1 MSSRVNCNTY
11 IINGVVEIRS
21 YQAYLNY
28 YFEVLKP
35 AGLTTICSRVED
47 RRGRMCFHLRT
58 IERARV

>member
-1 MSSRVNCNTY
+1 MSSRENCNIY

-21 YQAYLNY
+21 YEAYLNY

-35 AGLTTICSRVED
+35 EGLITICSRVEV
-47 RRGRMCFHLRT
+47 RRGRLCFHLRT

>member
-1 MSSRVNCNTY
+1 MSSRENCNTY

-35 AGLTTICSRVED
+35 AGLTTICSRAED
-47 RRGRMCFHLRT
+47 RRGRMCFYLQT
-58 IERARV
+58 VERARA

>member
-1 MSSRVNCNTY
+1 MSSRENCNTY

-21 YQAYLNY
+21 CQAYLNY

-47 RRGRMCFHLRT
+47 TGDRLCFHLRT
-58 IERARV
+58 IERATL